1 MLAALVSDDWR
12 PAPLVRGA
20 GNGHL
25 WRIQGR
31 DLPKPVT
38 GVTAH
43 LGITVDVTAIQTYI
57 EAQGVLMKDI
67 HEVLRRKQAQ
77 YAQLGTQIEMLQ
89 QAAEKLREVAPLLAE
104 NEGEDDAAVL
114 SEVEEE
120 NSNAMAAKASAQTS
134 AAASKPRTPRW
145 P

>member
-1 MLAALVSDDWR
+1 
-12 PAPLVRGA
+12 
-20 GNGHL
+20 
-25 WRIQGR
+25 
-31 DLPKPVT
+31 
-38 GVTAH
+38 
-43 LGITVDVTAIQTYI
+43 
-57 EAQGVLMKDI
+57 MKDI

-104 NEGEDDAAVL
+104 NESEDDAVVL

-120 NSNAMAAKASAQTS
+120 NSNAMAAKAGAQTS
-134 AAASKPRTPRW
+134 GAAAKPARTTPRW